1 MVTGAGRLP
10 VAARGTRRSRLARQ
24 EAAYGLVFIAPWI
37 LGFLLWIAG
46 PMLFSLALVFTDW
59 KILSAPRFT
68 GLGNLVTLAHD
79 KFVGIA
85 LFNTA
90 YYTLIH
96 VPLNLIV
103 ALGLAMLLNQRVR
116 AMGWFRTLFYL
127 PSVTPTVAYVVVW
140 IWILNPDYGLLNLLL
155 RQVGIHGPNWLG
167 DPDWS
172 KPSLILLNVWGF
184 GSTALVYLAAL
195 QGVPETLYEAAAL
208 DGAGRW
214 AKFRHVTLAMI
225 SPAILFNLV
234 IGIINSFQIFTAAFV
249 ATNGGPVNST
259 LFLVLYLYNAG
270 FRQFQMG
277 YASTIAWL
285 LFLIV
290 LALTAIQFA
299 GSRRWVFYESGAEG
313 RR

>member
-1 MVTGAGRLP
+1 MVTRARRLP
-10 VAARGTRRSRLARQ
+10 VVARGARRSSLMRQ
-24 EAAYGLVFIAPWI
+24 EAIYGLIFIAPWI
-37 LGFLLWIAG
+37 LGFLFWIAG

-59 KILSAPRFT
+59 KILSAPRFI
-68 GLGNLVTLAHD
+68 GFGNLITLVHD

-155 RQVGIHGPNWLG
+155 RQVGIPGPNWLG

-172 KPSLILLNVWGF
+172 KPSLILLNLWGF
-184 GSTALVYLAAL
+184 GSVALVFLAAL
-195 QGVPETLYEAAAL
+195 QGVPEALYEAAAL

-214 AKFRHVTLAMI
+214 GKFRHVTLAMI

-270 FRQFQMG
+270 FRNFQMG

-290 LALTAIQFA
+290 LALTGIQFV
-299 GSRRWVFYESGAEG
+299 GSRRWVFYESGVEG